1 MSHKFM
7 QNSKSKSQQ
16 DNYHRHRS
24 LIYLSIFFNSAI
36 LLTIPMRG
44 HLLLQDINRHPQPD
58 KTDLE

>member
-1 MSHKFM
+1 M

-24 LIYLSIFFNSAI
+24 LIYSSIFNTSAI

>member
-1 MSHKFM
+1 M

-24 LIYLSIFFNSAI
+24 LIYSSIFNNSAI
-36 LLTIPMRG
+36 LLTIPMQG
-44 HLLLQDINRHPQPD
+44 HLLLQDIHRHPQPD